1 MGLKY
6 REPNL
11 YWLYAQCQEAHG
23 MPEEAAE
30 TFKTARDL
38 ATQLGLPEPGVETS
52 PVQAQPV
59 VILPSVMATEVQP
72 GELARARFQ
81 LINPSTSEQDG
92 ILFITGGQLA
102 CRAELPVIHIEPAA
116 QRPATP
122 FEVPL
127 VLSPQSTTDIFF
139 ETEHPADLAGSPV
152 ALYWST
158 GGRTASWMC
167 STVTGGT
174 PRREIVHSSY
184 IADNPFYSSAFYHEL
199 YLRDNPGRPRN
210 LRMTASQPCR
220 IELLDLSTGLF
231 LAADANGD
239 GDFRDAGDVIWQD
252 ADRDLFPDVS
262 GAEVQMVELRVYPLD
277 TVLPETLTVTLSRK
291 DGAGDWQD
299 EALTVLKMSR

>member
-1 MGLKY
+1 
-6 REPNL
+6 
-11 YWLYAQCQEAHG
+11 
-23 MPEEAAE
+23 
-30 TFKTARDL
+30 
-38 ATQLGLPEPGVETS
+38 
-52 PVQAQPV
+52 
-59 VILPSVMATEVQP
+59 
-72 GELARARFQ
+72 
-81 LINPSTSEQDG
+81 
-92 ILFITGGQLA
+92 
-102 CRAELPVIHIEPAA
+102 
-116 QRPATP
+116 
-122 FEVPL
+122 
-127 VLSPQSTTDIFF
+127 
-139 ETEHPADLAGSPV
+139 
-152 ALYWST
+152 
-158 GGRTASWMC
+158 MC

-291 DGAGDWQD
+291 DGAGEWKD
-299 EALTVLKMSR
+299 EALNVLKISR